1 MKNAKRKD
9 IKTCILEKDANA
21 FIKGDFD
28 SVSSIVKDSRL
39 ATAGSLFVC
48 LRGVFKDGH
57 DFALDAYKRG
67 CRHFLCERQIELPE
81 DASVAK
87 VKSVRAILCD
97 LLFCFYGVQKENF
110 IFIGVTGTKG
120 KTTTSFL
127 LTHLLN
133 KAGYPCAFSG
143 TLGLFYGT
151 EMKPT
156 DNTTPDLFVLAPW
169 LSYLQSRQV
178 RFVVIETS
186 SAALCGA
193 RLVGLNFSLGIL
205 TSFSK
210 DHIGKGE
217 HSDMTEY
224 LCAKR
229 SLFSS
234 YGVKTAILP
243 PDVYCGEFIVSDA
256 EQIMVLPPE
265 EKILRAV
272 EEREDGQRFFYRDK
286 LAFLPLI
293 GVHNRTNARLALRGA
308 SILTGKNEE
317 EFLPYLADVFVPGRY
332 EQITHREVKVVIDY
346 AHNYESFLAVAKT
359 AAQHTSGRMVCVFGS
374 VGGRGEGRRPELA
387 KAAEACMD
395 FSVITEDDP
404 CEESGLHICAQI
416 YAAFQDKT
424 CARIVTDR
432 KDAIRYAFSLCK
444 AGDTLLLL
452 GKGHERVQK
461 IKGKSIPF
469 CEKEIVLS
477 L

>member
-1 MKNAKRKD
+1 MENAKRKG
-9 IKTCILEKDANA
+9 IKACVLRGDANA
-21 FIKGDFD
+21 CIKGNFD

-39 ATAGSLFVC
+39 ATEGSLFVC
-48 LRGVFKDGH
+48 LRGVFKNGH
-57 DFALDAYKRG
+57 DFALDAYERG
-67 CRHFLCERQIELPE
+67 CRHFLCERKTDLPE

-87 VKSVRAILCD
+87 VKNVRTILCD
-97 LLFCFYGVQKENF
+97 LLFDFYGVQKENF

-143 TLGLFYGT
+143 TLGLFDGT

-169 LSYLQSRQV
+169 LSYLQSKQV
-178 RFVVIETS
+178 RYVVIEAS
-186 SAALCGA
+186 SASLSCA
-193 RLVGLNFSLGIL
+193 RLVGLDFSVGIL

-217 HSDMTEY
+217 HADMAEY

-234 YGVKTAILP
+234 YGVETAILP

-256 EQIMVLPPE
+256 NKVCILPPE
-265 EKILRAV
+265 KEIIRAV
-272 EEREDGQRFFYRDK
+272 EEMEEGQSFIYREK

-293 GVHNRTNARLALRGA
+293 GAHNRTNARLALRGA
-308 SILTGKNEE
+308 SILTGRNEE

-332 EQITHREVKVVIDY
+332 EQITHRGVKVVIDY
-346 AHNYESFLAVAKT
+346 AHNYESFLAVAET
-359 AAQHTSGRMVCVFGS
+359 AAQHTSGRMICVFGS

-404 CEESGLHICAQI
+404 DKESGLHICAQI
-416 YAAFQDKT
+416 YASFRDKT
-424 CARIVTDR
+424 RARIVTDR
-432 KDAIRYAFSLCK
+432 KEAIRYAFSLCK
-444 AGDTLLLL
+444 AGDALLLL